1 VIKFTASSADWRKKI
16 SMENGDSYESVIF
29 EAATRAAEWALKRNK
44 ELGLFVEIEDEA
56 IDDKSFSVLTY
67 KVLTNAG
74 FHNLAEQQRKLVIEE
89 YNIDLAEDI
98 EIGQLINK
106 LNKAAERK
114 VFCIAE
120 LVHVQNASKNK
131 KTPLV
136 CLNLG
141 LYEEESAAKAKCK
154 ELNACVKERRF
165 VVKKIHVND

>member
-1 VIKFTASSADWRKKI
+1 VIKFTASSADWRRKI
-16 SMENGDSYESVIF
+16 SMESGGAYEWVIF
-29 EAATRAAEWALKRNK
+29 EAATRAAEWALRKNK
-44 ELGLFVEIEDEA
+44 ELGLFVEIEDES

-74 FHNLAEQQRKLVIEE
+74 LHGLADQQRQLVIEE

-98 EIGQLINK
+98 EIGKLINK
-106 LNKAAERK
+106 LNKAAKRK

-120 LVHVQNASKNK
+120 LVHIQDSPKPK
-131 KTPLV
+131 KTPLA

-154 ELNACVKERRF
+154 ELNACIKDRRY
-165 VVKKIHVND
+165 VVKKIYVND

>member
-1 VIKFTASSADWRKKI
+1 MIKFTASSADWRKKI
-16 SMENGDSYESVIF
+16 SIEDSGSYEWVIF
-29 EAATRAAEWALKRNK
+29 EAATRATEWALKRNK
-44 ELGLFVEIEDEA
+44 ELGLFIEMEDET

-67 KVLTNAG
+67 KVLSNAG
-74 FHNLAEQQRKLVIEE
+74 FHDLADQQRRLVIDE

-120 LVHVQNASKNK
+120 LVHVKNSSKTK

-154 ELNACVKERRF
+154 ELNACIKDRRY